1 MQQKRNL
8 QPHSVHCRSKIAMT
22 TDEKTILC
30 PSSKCEDGA
39 TLLGVVQKDGH
50 VSFLSKKMV
59 VNQEFVEIA
68 RSGRS
73 PEKRFRFS
81 NKCMQGSCA
90 QWSVNRCG
98 IIDKLIETF
107 GPRDEPSELPN
118 CSIRAQ
124 CRWYKQHG
132 GRACVV
138 CPETIYDNS
147 MENNSINKSE

>member
-1 MQQKRNL
+1 M
-8 QPHSVHCRSKIAMT
+8 SMA

-30 PSSKCEDGA
+30 PSSMCGEGA
-39 TLLGVVQKDGH
+39 ILLGVVQKDGH
-50 VSFLSKKMV
+50 VYFLNEKMI
-59 VNQEFVEIA
+59 VNKEFVEIA
-68 RSGRS
+68 RNGRS

-81 NKCMQGSCA
+81 NTCMQGSCT

-98 IIDKLIETF
+98 VIDELIKIF
-107 GPRDEPSELPN
+107 GPRDEPAELPN

-138 CPETIYDNS
+138 CPETITDSLEVENS
-147 MENNSINKSE
+147 NNSKSK